1 MIAGA
6 TPHSAPSIGA
16 MNRTLWESLA
26 SLYGVHAFNYLIPLL
41 TLPYLARVLGA
52 AEWGSFAFADAYGRV
67 VGLTVEYGFGLSA
80 AREIARVRHDPHAR
94 SRELSGVLG
103 AQLFLG
109 VSAALITWIL
119 ANTVPAFVA
128 HSHLLPGA
136 LFWAMSQGASPMWY
150 FQGIE
155 RVKLMGSLWIAGR
168 IAGAAGLF
176 LFVRG
181 PADAWLALFIQG
193 TAPFLS
199 VAAGLVIA
207 YRDMP
212 FAWPSLRLGWSA
224 LRTGGSVF
232 LYRAGANLYT
242 STGVL
247 LLGFLASPLAVA
259 WFAGAEKIARAAVSV
274 TGPITQAFYP
284 RINHLLL
291 TDHRGAAQTARL
303 SLWLTMSV
311 GAITGAALFFGA
323 PLVVRVALG
332 AGFEG
337 SIPVLRLFAL
347 LPPVIAVSST
357 FGVQWMLA
365 LRLDRELNRIILA
378 AGVLDI
384 ALAVALGIRFHQI
397 GVAVSVVLAEVF
409 VAVATFFTLSR
420 RRLNPWRAV
429 AESEKEMAA

>member
-1 MIAGA
+1 
-6 TPHSAPSIGA
+6 

-26 SLYGVHAFNYLIPLL
+26 SLYGVHAFNYLVPLL

-52 AEWGSFAFADAYGRV
+52 AEWGAFAFADAYGRV
-67 VGLTVEYGFGLSA
+67 VAMVVEYGFGLSA
-80 AREIARVRHDPHAR
+80 AREVARIRNDPRAR
-94 SRELSGVLG
+94 SRELAGVLG
-103 AQLFLG
+103 AQLLLG
-109 VSAALITWIL
+109 VFASLITMIL
-119 ANTVPAFVA
+119 AGTVPVFAN
-128 HSHLLPGA
+128 HSRLLPGA

-155 RVKLMGSLWIAGR
+155 RLKLMGSLWIAAR
-168 IAGAAGLF
+168 VAGAAALF
-176 LFVRG
+176 LFVHAPG
-181 PADAWLALFIQG
+181 DGWLALFIQG

-199 VAAGLVIA
+199 VVAGLAIA

-212 FAWPSLRLGWSA
+212 FVWPSLRGGWNA

-259 WFAGAEKIARAAVSV
+259 WFAGAEKIVRAAAAA

-291 TDHRGAAQTARL
+291 TDRRGAARTARL
-303 SLWLTMSV
+303 SLWLTMGV
-311 GAITGAALFFGA
+311 GAITGVALFFGA
-323 PLVVRVALG
+323 PLVVKIALG
-332 AGFEG
+332 PGFEG
-337 SIPVLRLFAL
+337 SVPVLRLFAL
-347 LPPVIAVSST
+347 LPPVIGLSST

-365 LRLDRELNRIILA
+365 LRLDRELKRIILA

-384 ALAVALGIRFHQI
+384 ALAVTLGIRFHQT
-397 GVAVSVVLAEVF
+397 GVAVSVILAELF
-409 VAVATFFTLSR
+409 VAAATLAALLR
-420 RRLNPWRAV
+420 RKLNPWRTI
-429 AESEKEMAA
+429 AEQETEMAA

>member
-1 MIAGA
+1 
-6 TPHSAPSIGA
+6 

-26 SLYGVHAFNYLIPLL
+26 SLYGVHAFNYLVPLF

-52 AEWGSFAFADAYGRV
+52 AEWGAFAFADAYGRV
-67 VGLTVEYGFGLSA
+67 IVLVVEYGFGLSA
-80 AREIARVRHDPHAR
+80 AREVARVRHDPHAR

-103 AQLFLG
+103 AQLLLG
-109 VSAALITWIL
+109 VSAALITMIL
-119 ANTVPAFVA
+119 ANSVPVFAA
-128 HSHLLPGA
+128 HRRLLPGA
-136 LFWAMSQGASPMWY
+136 LFLAMSQGASPMWY

-155 RVKLMGSLWIAGR
+155 RIKLMGSLWIAGR

-176 LFVRG
+176 LFVREPG
-181 PADAWLALFIQG
+181 DGWLALFIQG

-199 VAAGLVIA
+199 VVAGLAIA

-212 FAWPSLRLGWSA
+212 FLWPSVRRGWTA
-224 LRTGGSVF
+224 LRSGGSVF

-259 WFAGAEKIARAAVSV
+259 WFAGAEKIARAAVSA

-291 TDHRGAAQTARL
+291 TDRRGAAQAARL

-311 GAITGAALFFGA
+311 GVVTGAALFFGA
-323 PLVVRVALG
+323 PLVVKIALG

-337 SIPVLRLFAL
+337 SVPVLRLFAL

-378 AGVLDI
+378 ACVLDLV
-384 ALAVALGIRFHQI
+384 LAVGLGMRFHQI
-397 GVAVSVVLAEVF
+397 GVAVGVVLAEVF
-409 VAVATFFTLSR
+409 VAAASFLALSR
-420 RRLNPWRAV
+420 RRLNPWRGLGETEKV
-429 AESEKEMAA
+429 AA

>member
-1 MIAGA
+1 
-6 TPHSAPSIGA
+6 
-16 MNRTLWESLA
+16 
-26 SLYGVHAFNYLIPLL
+26 
-41 TLPYLARVLGA
+41 
-52 AEWGSFAFADAYGRV
+52 
-67 VGLTVEYGFGLSA
+67 
-80 AREIARVRHDPHAR
+80 
-94 SRELSGVLG
+94 
-103 AQLFLG
+103 
-109 VSAALITWIL
+109 
-119 ANTVPAFVA
+119 
-128 HSHLLPGA
+128 
-136 LFWAMSQGASPMWY
+136 MSQGASPMWY

-181 PADAWLALFIQG
+181 PARRWLALFIQG

-212 FAWPSLRLGWSA
+212 FAVALAPSRL
-224 LRTGGSVF
+224 
-232 LYRAGANLYT
+232 
-242 STGVL
+242 
-247 LLGFLASPLAVA
+247 
-259 WFAGAEKIARAAVSV
+259 ERAAHRGLDLPISRRREPLYLHRRSAARISCAAAGGGVVRGSGEDRASRRLR

-291 TDHRGAAQTARL
+291 TDRRGAAQTARL

-311 GAITGAALFFGA
+311 GVIAGAALFFGA

-337 SIPVLRLFAL
+337 SVPVLRLFAL

-365 LRLDRELNRIILA
+365 LRLDLELNRIILA

-384 ALAVALGIRFHQI
+384 VLAVALGIRFHQI
-397 GVAVSVVLAEVF
+397 GVAVSVVFAEVF
-409 VAVATFFTLSR
+409 VAAATFFTLSR

-429 AESEKEMAA
+429 TEEEIAA

>member
-1 MIAGA
+1 
-6 TPHSAPSIGA
+6 

-26 SLYGVHAFNYLIPLL
+26 SLYGVHAFNYLVPLF
-41 TLPYLARVLGA
+41 TLPYLARVMGV
-52 AEWGSFAFADAYGRV
+52 AEWGAFAFAEAYGRV
-67 VGLTVEYGFGLSA
+67 VTLVVEYGFGLSA
-80 AREIARVRHDPHAR
+80 TREVARVRHDPHAR
-94 SRELSGVLG
+94 SRELSAVLG
-103 AQLFLG
+103 AQLLLG
-109 VSAALITWIL
+109 AGALLLTAIL
-119 ANTVPAFVA
+119 ARAMPVFAA
-128 HSHLLPGA
+128 HRRLLPGA
-136 LFWAMSQGASPMWY
+136 FFLAMSQGASPMWY

-181 PADAWLALFIQG
+181 PGDGWLALFIQG

-212 FAWPSLRLGWSA
+212 FLWPSLRLGWTA
-224 LRTGGSVF
+224 LRIGGAVF
-232 LYRAGANLYT
+232 IYRAGANLYT
-242 STGVL
+242 AAGVL
-247 LLGFLASPLAVA
+247 LLGFLATPLAVA

-291 TDHRGAAQTARL
+291 TDRRGAAQAARL

-311 GAITGAALFFGA
+311 GVIAGAALFFGA
-323 PLVVRVALG
+323 PLVVKFALG

-337 SIPVLRLFAL
+337 SVPVLRLLAP
-347 LPPVIAVSST
+347 LPPVVALSST

-384 ALAVALGIRFHQI
+384 ALAVALGSLFRHT

-409 VAVATFFTLSR
+409 VAGATFLTLSR
-420 RRLNPWRAV
+420 RRLNPALAV
-429 AESEKEMAA
+429 SEPDKEMAA